1 MARYELGAIY
11 KIDGGEK
18 SYYARLLTSDVYGVF
33 EPVLGEI
40 CQATFENT
48 PYRLYIS
55 TGSFAVKR
63 GFWEKIIPSPDKTD
77 AERWSG
83 PSHLIGFA
91 PWDIESSLERRNSF
105 DRHGCTEILN
115 REEYITYLKLGY
127 MSNILPMYENI
138 PKFLDIYY
146 ENWPQSYIYS
156 SVLGGT
162 HEHEKKQI
170 SILKELGFDVSQY
183 E

>member
-1 MARYELGAIY
+1 MEVDLMARYELGAIY

-63 GFWEKIIPSPDKTD
+63 GFWEKVIPSPDKTD
-77 AERWSG
+77 NWICSMGYRKSSG
-83 PSHLIGFA
+83 KA
-91 PWDIESSLERRNSF
+91 
-105 DRHGCTEILN
+105 
-115 REEYITYLKLGY
+115 
-127 MSNILPMYENI
+127 
-138 PKFLDIYY
+138 
-146 ENWPQSYIYS
+146 
-156 SVLGGT
+156 
-162 HEHEKKQI
+162 
-170 SILKELGFDVSQY
+170 
-183 E
+183 

>member
-63 GFWEKIIPSPDKTD
+63 GFWEKVIPSPDKTD

-127 MSNILPMYENI
+127 MSNILPMKIFRN
-138 PKFLDIYY
+138 F
-146 ENWPQSYIYS
+146 STYIMKIGRKAIFTAPS
-156 SVLGGT
+156 WAALT
-162 HEHEKKQI
+162 NTKKN
-170 SILKELGFDVSQY
+170 KSQF
-183 E
+183 